1 MTFTTSQN
9 SIGDTAV
16 SRRTI
21 LAAIPATAAL
31 AACGPSGPGGLGDE
45 SFGSNDNSEATI
57 DHAGWNALLQEY
69 VVEGDRGVNLVE
81 YNRLK
86 SEAVDDL
93 ASYLEAMQAVTIE
106 EFGADEQF
114 AFWVNLYNAATVDVI
129 LKNLPL
135 DSIRSIGLLGAGPW
149 KDDAVTVAGR
159 TLSLDNIE
167 HDILRPQW
175 QDVRIHY
182 AVNCAS
188 IGCPNLAREAYT
200 GAKLEEMLEAASKAF
215 VNHPRGFGGEPDAII
230 ASSIF
235 DWYQDDWGSVQD
247 VLDHARE
254 YAEGPTAT
262 LLEEASEIE
271 DYGYDWAINL
281 A

>member
-1 MTFTTSQN
+1 MFQPTILES
-9 SIGDTAV
+9 ARM

-21 LAAIPATAAL
+21 LAAIPATAIITS
-31 AACGPSGPGGLGDE
+31 CGPSGPGGLGED
-45 SFGSNDNSEATI
+45 SFSASEGSGAVI
-57 DHAGWNALLQEY
+57 DHSAWNALLQEY
-69 VVEGDRGVNLVE
+69 VVEGDDGVNLVE
-81 YNRLK
+81 YDRFKN
-86 SEAVDDL
+86 EANDVL
-93 ASYLEAMQAVTIE
+93 TAYLQAMQQVSIE
-106 EFGADEQF
+106 DVGTDEQF

-135 DSIRSIGLLGAGPW
+135 DSIRDIGLLGSGPW

-167 HDILRPQW
+167 HDILRPEW

-188 IGCPNLAREAYT
+188 IGCPNLANKAYT
-200 GAKLEEMLEAASKAF
+200 GAKLEAMLEAATRAY
-215 VNHPRGFGGEPDAII
+215 VNHPRGFGGEPGQII

-235 DWYQDDWGSVQD
+235 DWYQGDWGSELD
-247 VLDHARE
+247 VLEHARQ
-254 YAEGPTAT
+254 YAEGPTIA
-262 LLEEASEIE
+262 LLEGAETID
-271 DYGYDWAINL
+271 DYGYDWSLNL

>member
-1 MTFTTSQN
+1 MTHTATFQSIDGTTM
-9 SIGDTAV
+9 

-21 LAAIPATAAL
+21 LGAIPATAIL
-31 AACGPSGPGGLGDE
+31 AACGPSGPGSLGED
-45 SFGSNDNSEATI
+45 SFASNETSEVTI
-57 DHAGWNALLQEY
+57 DHTAWNTLLQEY
-69 VVEGDRGVNLVE
+69 VVEGGEGVNLVE
-81 YNRLK
+81 YSRMKN
-86 SEAVDDL
+86 EASDDL
-93 ASYLEAMQAVTIE
+93 RSYLEAMQAVSIE
-106 EFGADEQF
+106 DFGADEQF

-135 DSIRSIGLLGAGPW
+135 DSIRDIGLLGTGPW
-149 KDDAVTVAGR
+149 KDDVVTVAGR

-167 HDILRPQW
+167 HDILRPEW

-200 GAKLEEMLEAASKAF
+200 GAKLEEMLEAAAKAY
-215 VNHPRGFGGEPDAII
+215 VNHPRGFGGEPGAII
-230 ASSIF
+230 ASNIF

-247 VLDHARE
+247 VLDHARK

-262 LLEEASEIE
+262 LLEGASEI
-271 DYGYDWAINL
+271 DGYDYDWALNF